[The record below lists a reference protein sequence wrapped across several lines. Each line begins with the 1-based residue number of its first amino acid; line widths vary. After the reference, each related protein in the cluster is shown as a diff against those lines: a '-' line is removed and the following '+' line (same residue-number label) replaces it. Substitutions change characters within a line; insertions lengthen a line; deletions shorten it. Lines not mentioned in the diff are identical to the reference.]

1 MEAVAQYSDSVK
13 ILDARELTSIDSLR
27 SIFPF
32 YKGNQFMVI
41 PVDRSMDFTSDE
53 VTRLNSLMMQ
63 QRHRNDEW

>member
-1 MEAVAQYSDSVK
+1 MDAVAQYSDSVK

-32 YKGNQFMVI
+32 YNGNQFMVI

>member
-1 MEAVAQYSDSVK
+1 MDAVAQYSDSVK
-13 ILDARELTSIDSLR
+13 VLDVRELTSIDSLR

-32 YKGNQFMVI
+32 YQGNQFMVI